1 MNPSNWPE
9 PDLNTPEVSP
19 LTSSLQTVLEA
30 ITGARTWDNDG
41 MDAVWWTSQLIE
53 RGIMEELTVIDIAA
67 MFAAVLRSNDAI
79 AQHLKKQ
86 IYSEIGDILA
96 E

>member
-1 MNPSNWPE
+1 MDLSNWPE
-9 PDLNTPEVSP
+9 PDLNAPELPP

-30 ITGARTWDNDG
+30 ITGTRTWDNDG

-86 IYSEIGDILA
+86 IYSEIEDILA